1 MDEPLDT
8 VGFNYCNK
16 FFIHFYTMKFLN
28 VYCQN
33 RKTNVYISLDKIVLV
48 SAQKNGSI
56 IELQGSEPVFANT
69 EAEELIR
76 KINGETKASIGF
88 KTAGN

>member
-1 MDEPLDT
+1 
-8 VGFNYCNK
+8 
-16 FFIHFYTMKFLN
+16 MKFLN